1 MQLSIHFVVR
11 TRLAHTRNTSN
22 ATNHRTQPPPRLPP
36 SNRSSSS
43 HREAVGK
50 RIIECTHVISKNCAP
65 HFHHTQNH
73 HQHTIQHSY
82 ADRFRCSIHPRAHA
96 AARLVVAIW
105 CCPKI
110 RIFVGSNHDQNMAR
124 PKLSDIESA
133 KVMAWAAFLK
143 KHGCWKP
150 CAGMTTRARQEQQ
163 ALAREKNESRSK
175 A

>member
-1 MQLSIHFVVR
+1 M
-11 TRLAHTRNTSN
+11 
-22 ATNHRTQPPPRLPP
+22 PPITER
-36 SNRSSSS
+36 S
-43 HREAVGK
+43 HRPGYRLQTAAAAATEKQLESASLFVCAYM
-50 RIIECTHVISKNCAP
+50 ECTHVISKNCAP

-82 ADRFRCSIHPRAHA
+82 AVRFTWNVHTRARA
-96 AARLVVAIW
+96 AARLVVDIW

-110 RIFVGSNHDQNMAR
+110 RTFVGSNHHQNMAR

-133 KVMAWAAFLK
+133 KVMAWAAFFK

-150 CAGMTTRARQEQQ
+150 CAGMTTRAHQKQQ
-163 ALAREKNESRSK
+163 ALAREKFESGGK